1 MRRGLM
7 MIGNFDIKGKL
18 IELGVYDDVDGK
30 VEIVKNLGLGVV
42 CFKVENKGFG
52 LASID
57 DGCEILLNPNFK
69 RIVQAGEDIVVLE
82 NMRGFL
88 GAYDFKDCKK
98 LVPCRFDFVEL
109 NVLHAENEFAD
120 YIDFY
125 EGVNSYT
132 LMVEPERKFFFLNP
146 HISTRMLALLEKKP
160 ELFLNMK
167 SVYFRDVKGCYS
179 KSNVNQCFN
188 SLNKGLENKAQNLIG
203 EGMSEN
209 VAYKKVNGLYKKIE
223 EKVKNENL
231 GVFVFKGSL
240 ANENRFNIKTN

>member
-1 MRRGLM
+1 M
-7 MIGNFDIKGKL
+7 MIGNFDIKSKL
-18 IELGVYDDVDGK
+18 IELGYDEADLK

-82 NMRGFL
+82 NKRGLL
-88 GAYDFKDCKK
+88 GAYDFKACKK

-109 NVLHAENEFAD
+109 NVLHDENEFAD

-160 ELFLNMK
+160 ELFLDMK
-167 SVYFRDVKGCYS
+167 SVYFRDVKGCFS

-188 SLNKGLENKAQNLIG
+188 SLNKGLKNKTQNLIDKG
-203 EGMSEN
+203 ISESA
-209 VAYKKVNGLYKKIE
+209 AYDKVNGLCKKIE
-223 EKVKNENL
+223 EKVKNDNI
-231 GVFVFKGSL
+231 GVFAFDGAL
-240 ANENRFNIKTN
+240 ANENRLKTN